1 MMSKTR
7 KARKAR
13 HMRETETSRVRVNR
27 QQRCDMIQGSLL
39 EGLKR
44 LNPLVKTY
52 VDGRKPGMGHKSIA
66 NLARK
71 ISDVASKV

>member
-7 KARKAR
+7 KARKTLQTR
-13 HMRETETSRVRVNR
+13 KTETSRVRVNR

-39 EGLKR
+39 QGLKH
-44 LNPLVKTY
+44 LNQLVKTY

-66 NLARK
+66 NLA
-71 ISDVASKV
+71 SKV